1 MATLPQQSL
10 YHCDQCG
17 TRDITA
23 APVLFQQG
31 TRSYSGM
38 FRWGTSQTHSAQ
50 LAAPPRRKSNAG
62 PLLRWAFPLCFCFFW
77 GLAVLSTMFQQH
89 QTTAKTGTADVLLL
103 LIGAVCFA
111 GLMRSLRRISR
122 YNREVFPQLLWNW
135 EHTYICQ
142 KCGNS
147 RLISE

>member
-1 MATLPQQSL
+1 MATLPKQNPYQ
-10 YHCDQCG
+10 CGRCG

-31 TRSYSGM
+31 TRTYSGM
-38 FRWGTSQTHSAQ
+38 FRWGTSQTQSAQ

-77 GLAVLSTMFQQH
+77 GISVLSTILQH
-89 QTTAKTGTADVLLL
+89 QTTAKTEIADVLLL
-103 LIGAVCFA
+103 LLGAVFLG
-111 GLMRSLRRISR
+111 GLMRSLRQITR
-122 YNREVFPQLLWNW
+122 YNREVFPQLLRDW
-135 EHTYICQ
+135 ENTYICQ

-147 RLISE
+147 TLISE

>member
-10 YHCDQCG
+10 FQCDRCG

-31 TRSYSGM
+31 TRTYSGM
-38 FRWGTSQTHSAQ
+38 FRSGTSQTHSAQ
-50 LAAPPRRKSNAG
+50 LAAPPRRKSNTG

-77 GLAVLSTMFQQH
+77 GISVLSTMFQRQA
-89 QTTAKTGTADVLLL
+89 TAKTVIADMLLL
-103 LIGAVCFA
+103 LIGAVCLG
-111 GLMRSLRRISR
+111 GLMRSLRRIAR
-122 YNREVFPQLLWNW
+122 YNREVVPKLLWNW

-142 KCGNS
+142 KCGSS